1 MTNLGVYVRTSRVAL
16 VASAVAACL
25 VVGDGVNQASA
36 QGFGRGR
43 SNLTGTYQLNTS
55 QSDNSSNIADQVT
68 RSLPGRDRPRLRT
81 QILRRLD
88 APVDLAIERRGN
100 TITMVSNSAD
110 RVTFD
115 ANGQPQVEQL
125 PNGRSMRTVA
135 NLVGDRLE
143 INSSGDR
150 SLDYRLTIEPFN
162 RGRSL
167 RITRSVSDVGLSQPV
182 VSRSVYDKVSN
193 EARLDMYSSPGV
205 RNEGDRF
212 PRNDDRFPRQRDGV
226 NRTGSGAAGADYVAD
241 GTEIVATLDGRLNT
255 REARA
260 EDPFTLTVVSPGQYQ
275 GARIDGRL
283 LGVDRSGR
291 VAGRSDITFDF
302 DRIRFRNGRTS
313 DFDGTILG
321 VRTPNGDTL
330 HVENTNV
337 GDDESQ
343 TSRTAT
349 RTGIGAAIGAVIGA
363 VTGGTKGAAIGAAVG
378 GAAGAGSVIVQGRD
392 DLNLEPGSEFRIR
405 AIGPR

>member
-1 MTNLGVYVRTSRVAL
+1 MINHAVRVRTSRIAL
-16 VASAVAACL
+16 VAAAVAACL
-25 VVGDGVNQASA
+25 VAGNVNPASA
-36 QGFGRGR
+36 QFGRGR

-55 QSDNSSNIADQVT
+55 QSDNSASIADQVT
-68 RSLPGRDRPRLRT
+68 RSLPGRDRPRQRT

-88 APVDLAIERRGN
+88 SPNELAIERNGQS
-100 TITMVSNSAD
+100 ITMVSSNAD

-115 ANGQPQVEQL
+115 ANGQAQVEPG
-125 PNGRSMRTVA
+125 PNGQQIRTVA
-135 NLVGDRLE
+135 RLSGDRLE

-150 SLDYRLTIEPFN
+150 SFDYQITIEPFN
-162 RGRSL
+162 SGRSL
-167 RITRSVSDVGLSQPV
+167 RVTRRVSDVGLSQPV
-182 VSRSVYDKVSN
+182 VSRSVYDRVSN
-193 EARLDMYSSPGV
+193 EARLDMYSGY
-205 RNEGDRF
+205 GDRN
-212 PRNDDRFPRQRDGV
+212 RNAGNRTARQRNGGY
-226 NRTGSGAAGADYVAD
+226 RTGSGNASADYVPD
-241 GTEIVATLDGRLNT
+241 GTEIVATLDNHLST

-260 EDPFTLTVVSPGQYQ
+260 EDPFTLTVVSPGQFQ

-291 VAGRSDITFDF
+291 VTGRSDITFDF
-302 DRIRFRNGRTS
+302 DRIRFRNGRST
-313 DFDGTILG
+313 DFDGTIES
-321 VRTPNGDTL
+321 VRTPDGDNL

-337 GDDESQ
+337 GEDESQ

-363 VTGGTKGAAIGAAVG
+363 ITGGGQGAAIGAAVG

-405 AIGPR
+405 AIEVR

>member
-1 MTNLGVYVRTSRVAL
+1 MINHAVRVRTSRTAFVA
-16 VASAVAACL
+16 AAVAACL
-25 VVGDGVNQASA
+25 VAADVNPASA
-36 QGFGRGR
+36 QFGRGR

-55 QSDNSSNIADQVT
+55 QSDNASTIADQVT
-68 RSLPGRDRPRLRT
+68 RATPGRERPRVRT

-88 APVDLAIERRGN
+88 SPSELAIERNGQS
-100 TITMVSNSAD
+100 ITMVSSNAD

-115 ANGQPQVEQL
+115 ANGQAQVEPG
-125 PNGRSMRTVA
+125 PNGQQIRTVA
-135 NLVGDRLE
+135 NLSGDRLE

-150 SLDYRLTIEPFN
+150 SFDYQLTIEPFN
-162 RGRSL
+162 SGRSL
-167 RITRSVSDVGLSQPV
+167 RVTRRVSDVGLSQPV
-182 VSRSVYDKVSN
+182 VSRSVYDRVST
-193 EARLDMYSSPGV
+193 EARLDMYSDY
-205 RNEGDRF
+205 GDRN
-212 PRNDDRFPRQRDGV
+212 RNGSYRTARQRNGG
-226 NRTGSGAAGADYVAD
+226 NRTGVGNASADYVPD
-241 GTEIVATLDGRLNT
+241 GTEIVATLDNRLNT

-260 EDPFTLTVVSPGQYQ
+260 EDPFTLTVVSPGQFQ

-291 VAGRSDITFDF
+291 VTGRSDITFDF
-302 DRIRFRNGRTS
+302 DRIRFRNGRST

-321 VRTPNGDTL
+321 VQTPDGDNL

-337 GDDESQ
+337 GEDESQ

-363 VTGGTKGAAIGAAVG
+363 ITGGGQGAAIGAAVG

-405 AIGPR
+405 AIGPQ